1 MKMWAAT
8 WIMAS
13 LCALFHI
20 VVVASPV
27 LSSHGIGE
35 TQGFA
40 VGIFD
45 MPLVWLVSALG
56 GGAILN
62 GGRWYVFIF
71 SVFGTFMYA
80 VAGALIGLLVDRLRL
95 SVSRE

>member
-1 MKMWAAT
+1 MKKWAAT
-8 WIMAS
+8 WIVAS
-13 LCALFHI
+13 LCGLFHM
-20 VVVASPV
+20 VVVTAPV

-45 MPLVWLVSALG
+45 MPLVWFVSALG

-62 GGRWYVFIF
+62 GGHWYVFVF
-71 SVFGTFMYA
+71 SVVGTFMYA
-80 VAGALIGLLVDRLRL
+80 VAGAVGGLLVDRLRL
-95 SVSRE
+95 SFSRE